1 MLFKKNFFS
10 IFIYLLFFHWN
21 ITALHNFVSLLV
33 FAVALLLTFLRWQ
46 VRVET
51 VFFCSL
57 IQYLLVPIILGTAHN
72 SNKQNRPSLCSHREL
87 VF

>member
-1 MLFKKNFFS
+1 MLFKKKFFVY
-10 IFIYLLFFHWN
+10 FYLFAIFHWN
-21 ITALHNFVSLLV
+21 IIALHNFVSLLV